1 MHLYVYYEYDFTK
14 KTFKSSTVNI
24 SMKAGNNLSYIC
36 TLFSSQGQ
44 SCMYMYVCNLHGISI
59 FVKKNINYQLYKC
72 AVIENA
78 VMEKSNSY
86 TKFLPTITKLAVSSK
101 TSRPHSSIVLYAT
114 ICEHNVRLRKFLSDQ
129 VINEDQ

>member
-59 FVKKNINYQLYKC
+59 SVKKNINYQLYKC

-114 ICEHNVRLRKFLSDQ
+114 ICEAQ
-129 VINEDQ
+129 CPT